1 MQQDGKEVKLARDDD
16 TAPGCATFEGLALLE
31 LLSIFFFC
39 AAIALYSLKAGRNI
53 WWFSAIL
60 LISCLFIVLNITFI
74 ASDYFTGDGINDAV
88 LYTLTSSLTGA
99 GVGKYILP
107 GVGIAISLVVI
118 IGALT
123 WILRRRDQPYHLGY
137 SLSAF
142 VLSLLSINTAP
153 AYQQVKS
160 LIVSQKPHGSS
171 DFSSYYQEP
180 QKTIEKPKLNL
191 VYIYAESLER
201 TYFDNNLFP
210 DLTPELNAVKDSAV
224 DFSHTGQ
231 LPGMDYTIAGMVA
244 SQCGIP
250 LFAPFEGNS
259 SASMSSFFPKNIC
272 LGDILKASGYKN
284 YFIQGADLRFAG
296 KDVFLSSHGF
306 DHMYGA
312 EELKNIVEDKS
323 YRNNWGFYD
332 DTVLDEVYKK
342 FIELS
347 EKGERFSL
355 FTLTVDTHHPDGFIS
370 QTCKRKSYSYEGKEN
385 KSFSAVACSQEHIAA
400 LIEKIKA
407 SPYFDQTLIVVSSD
421 HLAMNNSAYKYLT
434 PQDRNNL
441 FFVLPGNAPK
451 AEVEAMKRNPMDNGA
466 TVLDLLGGGNVIG
479 LGRSSFSAE
488 SLSFIFLNLKDKIME
503 WKPDVIDLWNF
514 PKTISEFTVDQ
525 DSNSFSYSG
534 ANFRLPMLLKV
545 GKDKIEP
552 LPESE
557 YSAPLRYQLADFKA
571 TDKFIWVDRCFKMAR
586 LWEPKL
592 ALSTD
597 LCVAQGQLDG
607 KPIVS
612 LLSHPKEV
620 KPVVWEPQ
628 TADNKHFKQ
637 NVEQLKIE
645 ENDIRYQAPGFIF
658 NVPGAPESVKKFSGI
673 SRPESWGRWSNAN
686 LGSEVTIEYQQP
698 LPEQFT
704 LKMTAKA
711 FGKNIGQPILVK
723 VGNEEHSIILGDKFS
738 DVVLHMSN
746 PQASHVLTIV
756 PPAPELSNEGNILG
770 HEPRKLG
777 IGIQDIYIEPQ
788 A

>member
-1 MQQDGKEVKLARDDD
+1 M
-16 TAPGCATFEGLALLE
+16 LE
-31 LLSIFFFC
+31 LLSIFLFA
-39 AAIALYSLKAGRNI
+39 AAIALYSLKAGRSI
-53 WWFSAIL
+53 GWFAAIL
-60 LISCLFIVLNITFI
+60 LTCCLFIVLNITYL
-74 ASDYFTGDGINDAV
+74 ASDAFTGEGINDAV
-88 LYTLTSSLTGA
+88 LYTLTSSMTGA

-107 GVGIAISLVVI
+107 GLGIAVGLIVVI
-118 IGALT
+118 GGLT
-123 WILRRRDQPYHLGY
+123 WVLRRRNQPCRHSY
-137 SLSAF
+137 SLVALVLAF
-142 VLSLLSINTAP
+142 LSVYTSTAF
-153 AYQQVKS
+153 QQVKA
-160 LIVSQKPHGSS
+160 LVISQKPHGSS
-171 DFSSYYQEP
+171 DFSDYYQIP
-180 QKTIEKPKLNL
+180 QKTIKDPKLNL

-201 TYFDNNLFP
+201 TYFDDKLFP
-210 DLTPELNAVKDSAV
+210 ELTPELNAVKASGI

-306 DHMYGA
+306 EHIYGA
-312 EELKNIVEDKS
+312 QELKNIVEDQS

-332 DTVLDEVYKK
+332 DTVLNEVYKK

-370 QTCKRKSYSYEGKEN
+370 KTCQRQSYSYEGKEN

-441 FFVLPGNAPK
+441 FFVLPGNAPESELK
-451 AEVEAMKRNPMDNGA
+451 AMKRNPMDNGA
-466 TVLDLLGGGNVIG
+466 TVLDLLGGGNAIG

-525 DSNSFSYSG
+525 KNNSFSYSG
-534 ANFRLPMLLKV
+534 AHFRLPMLLKV

-557 YSAPLRYQLADFKA
+557 YSAPLRYQLAGFKGD
-571 TDKFIWVDRCFKMAR
+571 DKFIWVDNCFKMAR
-586 LWEPKL
+586 LWQPKL
-592 ALSTD
+592 ALSTS
-597 LCVAQGQLDG
+597 LCAAQGQLNG
-607 KPIVS
+607 QPIVS
-612 LLSHPKEV
+612 LLEGPQDTRT
-620 KPVVWEPQ
+620 VVWEPQ
-628 TADNKHFKQ
+628 PADDARFKK
-637 NVEQLKIE
+637 NLEQLKIE
-645 ENDIRYQAPGFIF
+645 ENDIRYQAPTFIF
-658 NVPGAPESVKKFSGI
+658 NVPGAPDSVAKFSGI

-686 LGSEVTIEYQQP
+686 LAPEVTIEYREP

-704 LKMTAKA
+704 LKMKAKA
-711 FGKNIGQPILVK
+711 FGQNINQPILVK
-723 VGNEEHSIILGDKFS
+723 VGNEQHSITLGDRIS
-738 DVVLHMSN
+738 EVTLHMSN
-746 PQASHVLTIV
+746 PQGSHVLTII

-770 HEPRKLG
+770 HAPRKLA
-777 IGIQDIYIEPQ
+777 IGIESIAIEPD

>member
-1 MQQDGKEVKLARDDD
+1 MLG
-16 TAPGCATFEGLALLE
+16 
-31 LLSIFFFC
+31 LLSICLFC
-39 AAIALYSLKAGRNI
+39 AAIALYSVKAGRNI
-53 WWFSAIL
+53 GWFTAIL
-60 LISCLFIVLNITFI
+60 LVSCLFIVLNITFI
-74 ASDYFTGDGINDAV
+74 ASDYFTGEGINDAV
-88 LYTLTSSLTGA
+88 LYTLTSSMTGA

-107 GVGIAISLVVI
+107 GMGIAIGLIVI

-123 WILRRRDQPYHLGY
+123 WILRGKDKPHHLGY
-137 SLSAF
+137 SLLAL
-142 VLSLLSINTAP
+142 VLALLSVDTAP

-160 LIVSQKPHGSS
+160 LITSQQPKDSS
-171 DFSSYYQEP
+171 DFSAYYQVP

-201 TYFDNNLFP
+201 TYFDDNLFP
-210 DLTPELNAVKDSAV
+210 ELTPELNTIKESAF

-231 LPGMDYTIAGMVA
+231 LPGMDYTIAGIVA

-296 KDVFLSSHGF
+296 KDIFLSSHGF
-306 DHMYGA
+306 DHTYGA
-312 EELKNIVEDKS
+312 QELKNVVEDES

-332 DTVLDEVYKK
+332 DTVLNEVYKK

-355 FTLTVDTHHPDGFIS
+355 FALTVDTHHPDGFIS
-370 QTCKRKSYSYEGKEN
+370 QTCKRRSYSHDGKEN
-385 KSFSAVACSQEHIAA
+385 KTLSAVACSQEHIAA

-434 PQDRNNL
+434 SQERNNL

-451 AEVEAMKRNPMDNGA
+451 AELKTMKRNPMDNGA
-466 TVLDLLGGGNVIG
+466 TVLDLLGGGNAIG

-488 SLSFIFLNLKDKIME
+488 SLSFIFMNMKDKIME

-514 PKTISEFTVDQ
+514 PKTISEFSVNQ
-525 DSNSFSYSG
+525 NSNTFSYSG
-534 ANFRLPMLLKV
+534 ANFRLPIILKI
-545 GKDKIEP
+545 GKDNIEP

-557 YSAPLRYQLADFKA
+557 YSAPLRYQLAAFKA
-571 TDKFIWVDRCFKMAR
+571 DDKFIWADRCFKMAR
-586 LWEPKL
+586 LWDTEL
-592 ALSTD
+592 ALSD
-597 LCVAQGQLDG
+597 GLCVAQGQLG
-607 KPIVS
+607 GQPIVS
-612 LLSHPKEV
+612 ELKDPEEV
-620 KPVVWEPQ
+620 RQVIWDELP
-628 TADNKHFKQ
+628 TDNERFKQ
-637 NVEQLKIE
+637 NVQALKIE
-645 ENDIRYQAPGFIF
+645 ENDIRYQAPGFLF
-658 NVPGAPESVKKFSGI
+658 NIPGAPDNVKKFSGL

-686 LGSEVTIEYQQP
+686 LAPEVTIEYLEP

-711 FGKNIGQPILVK
+711 FGANIGNPVIVK
-723 VGNEEHSIILGDKFS
+723 VGNEEQSITLREDLS
-738 DVVLHMSN
+738 EVTLHFDNS
-746 PQASHVLTIV
+746 QGSHLLTII
-756 PPAPELSNEGNILG
+756 PPVPELSNEDNILG
-770 HEPRKLG
+770 HAPRKLG
-777 IGIQDIYIEPQ
+777 IGIQDIYIEP
-788 A
+788 AG

>member
-1 MQQDGKEVKLARDDD
+1 LQQDGNRVKLAPGYD
-16 TAPGCATFEGLALLE
+16 TAPGCAIFEGLALLE
-31 LLSIFFFC
+31 LLSIFLFG

-53 WWFSAIL
+53 WWFAAIL

-74 ASDYFTGDGINDAV
+74 ASDYFTGEGINDAV
-88 LYTLTSSLTGA
+88 LYTLTSSMTGA

-107 GVGIAISLVVI
+107 GLGIAVGLIAI
-118 IGALT
+118 IGTLT
-123 WILRRRDQPYHLGY
+123 WVLRRRNQPCHQGY
-137 SLSAF
+137 SLLA
-142 VLSLLSINTAP
+142 LILALLSINTAP
-153 AYQQVKS
+153 AFQQVKS
-160 LIVSQKPHGSS
+160 LVVSQKPHESS
-171 DFSSYYQEP
+171 DFADYYQIP
-180 QKTIEKPKLNL
+180 QKIIKNPKLNL

-201 TYFDNNLFP
+201 TYFDDNLFP
-210 DLTPELNAVKDSAV
+210 ELTPELNAVKASGI

-272 LGDILKASGYKN
+272 LGDILKASGYNN

-296 KDVFLSSHGF
+296 KDIFLTSHGF
-306 DHMYGA
+306 DYTYGA
-312 EELKNIVEDKS
+312 QELKNIVEDQS

-332 DTVLDEVYKK
+332 DTVLNEVYKK

-370 QTCKRKSYSYEGKEN
+370 KTCQRQSYNYEGKEN
-385 KSFSAVACSQEHIAA
+385 KSFSAVACSQEHIAK

-441 FFVLPGNAPK
+441 FFVLPGNAPE
-451 AEVEAMKRNPMDNGA
+451 AELKSMKRNPMDNGA
-466 TVLDLLGGGNVIG
+466 TVLDLLGGDNVIG

-514 PKTISEFTVDQ
+514 PKTISEFSIDQ
-525 DSNSFSYSG
+525 NNNTFSYSG
-534 ANFRLPMLLKV
+534 AHFRLPMLLKV

-557 YSAPLRYQLADFKA
+557 YSAPLRYQLAGFKGD
-571 TDKFIWVDRCFKMAR
+571 DKFIWVDKCFKMAR
-586 LWEPKL
+586 LWDPEL
-592 ALSTD
+592 ALSTE
-597 LCVAQGQLDG
+597 LCAAQGQLDG
-607 KPIVS
+607 QPVVS
-612 LLSHPKEV
+612 LLHGPQDSR
-620 KPVVWEPQ
+620 PVVWEPQ
-628 TADNKHFKQ
+628 SGDNARFKQ

-658 NVPGAPESVKKFSGI
+658 NIPGAPDTIAKFTGI

-686 LGSEVTIEYQQP
+686 LAPEVTIEYREP

-704 LKMTAKA
+704 LKMKAKA
-711 FGKNIGQPILVK
+711 FGQNINQPVLVK
-723 VGNEEHSIILGDKFS
+723 VGNEEHSIILGGKS
-738 DVVLHMSN
+738 SEVTLHMSN
-746 PQASHVLTIV
+746 PQGSNLLIIV

-777 IGIQDIYIEPQ
+777 IGIESIDIEPN